1 MGIQGLL
8 PLLRSIHSHT
18 NISAF
23 SGKTL
28 AVDGYVWLHRGA
40 YACAVQLV
48 KGQYTTKY
56 VDYAMHRV
64 RMMRHHGVTPYVVFD
79 GGPLPAKRGTESDR
93 EEKRAKSLAL
103 AQALEAQ
110 GQHGQAYEHYKKC
123 VDITPQMAYQLIK
136 SLRAEGVSY
145 VVAPYE
151 ADAQLAYLERE
162 GIVDGIVTED
172 SDLVIFGCKN
182 ILFKLGPDG
191 SCVHVCRDDLA
202 GVKDFNLYGWG
213 NQELRWMAMLSGCDY
228 ISSMQGLGLKT
239 AHKLLRKWKTVDRVI
254 QAVRMEGTTKVP
266 QSYLENFR
274 IAELAFLHQ
283 RVYDP
288 ISQRL
293 THLGPPPED
302 EEWDESKDAFV
313 GEDLPPEVAKMIAE
327 GDVCPISRKAMQDIM
342 PAFQPRPKKGKPV
355 LKDMPSNSSVKG
367 SVSQK
372 SISTYFSAA
381 SISSQVKRPPTFPK
395 IVNVKGSGRTSLS
408 AQMTQTAVR
417 DDDDWEVM
425 EIAGPSQPTK
435 RPATASRFFGTPS
448 TPRKSRPASA
458 TTPERKRKRAD
469 SLEEISTPRA
479 SRAIVRRWSGDIVD
493 LTEEKENKG
502 LRAESSTGT
511 SRSGSP
517 DTFSLLQDLSS
528 PIQPGSAPSRSRSP
542 DWIATQISS
551 PVSTRK
557 PAARLQ
563 LHHQLLGATDSG
575 VDLDQDLPDPAP
587 LSSLEKSI
595 TPPRT
600 DTVERLSV
608 HPPAKRN
615 TTSVDLNT
623 VFSQESVSDI
633 GTFEEGP
640 WTPNDPPTLAAQI
653 AANREGARDLDD
665 AEYISDEE
673 EQEAAMAERQARV
686 AEGWTSRYGFKV
698 VKGRKSMP
706 AIQSTQS
713 TTAPSATTSSAS
725 SRPIAVFQPLAMP
738 KSRPKVKGRKSEP
751 ALTRTVIDLDDDD
764 EEFLLG
770 SDTVMSSP
778 ERAAD
783 RFHRLK
789 CPA

>member
-1 MGIQGLL
+1 MQYHVSS
-8 PLLRSIHSHT
+8 PCSCSC
-18 NISAF
+18 S
-23 SGKTL
+23 L

-64 RMMRHHGVTPYVVFD
+64 RMMRHHGITPYIVFD
-79 GGPLPAKRGTESDR
+79 GGPLPAKRGTENDR

-110 GQHGQAYEHYKKC
+110 GRHGEAYEYYRKC

-136 SLRAEGVSY
+136 ALRAEAVPY

-182 ILFKLGPDG
+182 VLFKLGPDG
-191 SCVHVCRDDLA
+191 SCVQVRRDDLA
-202 GVKDFNLYGWG
+202 AVKDFNLYGWG
-213 NQELRWMAMLSGCDY
+213 DQELRWMAMLSGCDY
-228 ISSMQGLGLKT
+228 IGSMQGLGLKT

-254 QAVRMEGTTKVP
+254 QAIRMEGTTKVP

-302 EEWDESKDAFV
+302 EEWDGSKDAFV

-342 PAFQPRPKKGKPV
+342 PAFQPKLKKGKTV
-355 LKDMPSNSSVKG
+355 LKGMPSNSSVKG
-367 SVSQK
+367 SASQK

-381 SISSQVKRPPTFPK
+381 SISSQAKKPSALSKV
-395 IVNVKGSGRTSLS
+395 VSVKGSGRTSLS
-408 AQMTQTAVR
+408 AQMAQTITR

-425 EIAGPSQPTK
+425 EIAGPSQPTP
-435 RPATASRFFGTPS
+435 RPATASRFFATPS
-448 TPRKSRPASA
+448 TPRKSRSASA

-479 SRAIVRRWSGDIVD
+479 SRTIVRRWSGDIVD
-493 LTEEKENKG
+493 LTEEKENEG
-502 LRAESSTGT
+502 LKAESSTGT
-511 SRSGSP
+511 SYSGSP

-528 PIQPGSAPSRSRSP
+528 PIQPGSAPSRSRSRSP
-542 DWIATQISS
+542 DWIATQVSS
-551 PVSTRK
+551 PVSTHK
-557 PAARLQ
+557 PAARPQ
-563 LHHQLLGATDSG
+563 LHCQPPGAADSG
-575 VDLDQDLPDPAP
+575 VDLDQDLPDPVP
-587 LSSLEKSI
+587 LLSFKNPI
-595 TPPRT
+595 TLPQT
-600 DTVERLSV
+600 GTVENLPTQ
-608 HPPAKRN
+608 PPAKRN

-623 VFSQESVSDI
+623 IFSQESVSDI

-640 WTPNDPPTLAAQI
+640 WTPSDPPVSTAHI
-653 AANREGARDLDD
+653 AASREGARDLDD

-673 EQEAAMAERQARV
+673 EQEAVMAERQARV
-686 AEGWTSRYGFKV
+686 AEGWVSRYGFQV

-713 TTAPSATTSSAS
+713 TTVPSSTTSSAS
-725 SRPIAVFQPLAMP
+725 TRPIAVFQPLAMP

-751 ALTRTVIDLDDDD
+751 ALTRTVLDLDDDD

-770 SDTVMSSP
+770 SDTGMSSP

-783 RFHRLK
+783 RLRRLR
-789 CPA
+789 CPV

>member
-1 MGIQGLL
+1 MNAFKDVLQIRSLL
-8 PLLRSIHSHT
+8 IKDQALADHSRVALEVSR
-18 NISAF
+18 N
-23 SGKTL
+23 
-28 AVDGYVWLHRGA
+28 
-40 YACAVQLV
+40 LV

-64 RMMRHHGVTPYVVFD
+64 RMMRHHGISPYVVFD
-79 GGPLPAKRGTESDR
+79 GGPLPAKRGTENDR
-93 EEKRAKSLAL
+93 EEKRAKSLAR
-103 AQALEAQ
+103 AQELEAQ
-110 GQHGQAYEHYKKC
+110 SRHGEAYEHYRKC

-136 SLRAEGVSY
+136 ALRAESVSY

-191 SCVHVCRDDLA
+191 SCVQVRRDDLA

-213 NQELRWMAMLSGCDY
+213 DQELRWMAMLSGCDY
-228 ISSMQGLGLKT
+228 IGSMQGLGLKT

-254 QAVRMEGTTKVP
+254 QALRMEGTTKVP
-266 QSYLENFR
+266 QGYLENFR

-288 ISQRL
+288 VSQRL
-293 THLGPPPED
+293 THLGPLPED

-313 GEDLPPEVAKMIAE
+313 GEDLPPEVAKRIAE

-342 PAFQPRPKKGKPV
+342 PAFQPKSKKGKMV

-367 SVSQK
+367 SASQK

-381 SISSQVKRPPTFPK
+381 SISTQARKPPAPSK
-395 IVNVKGSGRTSLS
+395 VIGVKGSGRTSLS
-408 AQMTQTAVR
+408 AQMTQTVAQ
-417 DDDDWEVM
+417 DDDDWEIM
-425 EIAGPSQPTK
+425 EIAGPSQPAK

-448 TPRKSRPASA
+448 TPRESRPASA

-469 SLEEISTPRA
+469 SLEEVSTPRA
-479 SRAIVRRWSGDIVD
+479 SRTIARRWSGDIVD

-502 LRAESSTGT
+502 PRAESSAGT

-528 PIQPGSAPSRSRSP
+528 PIQPDSTPSRSRSP

-563 LHHQLLGATDSG
+563 LHRQSLGAADSG
-575 VDLDQDLPDPAP
+575 VDLGQDLPGPVLL
-587 LSSLEKSI
+587 LSFGKSI
-595 TPPRT
+595 NPPHT
-600 DTVERLSV
+600 DTVEKLPA
-608 HPPAKRN
+608 HPPTKRN
-615 TTSVDLNT
+615 TMSVDLNT

-633 GTFEEGP
+633 ATFEEGP
-640 WTPNDPPTLAAQI
+640 WTPSGPSTLTAQI

-673 EQEAAMAERQARV
+673 EQEVEMAGRQARV
-686 AEGWTSRYGFKV
+686 AEGWVSRYGFKAI
-698 VKGRKSMP
+698 KGRK
-706 AIQSTQS
+706 
-713 TTAPSATTSSAS
+713 
-725 SRPIAVFQPLAMP
+725 PLAMP

-751 ALTRTVIDLDDDD
+751 ALTRTIIDLDDDD

-770 SDTVMSSP
+770 SDTAMSSP

-783 RFHRLK
+783 RFHRLR